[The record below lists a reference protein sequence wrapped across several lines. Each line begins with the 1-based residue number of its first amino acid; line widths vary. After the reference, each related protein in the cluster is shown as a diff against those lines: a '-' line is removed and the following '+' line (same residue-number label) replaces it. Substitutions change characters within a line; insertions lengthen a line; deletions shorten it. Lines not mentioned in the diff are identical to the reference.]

1 MPEIGWCV
9 GAAVGVI
16 CAIRWA
22 AAAVYDVLIVKMTT
36 RWYASVLKDLDRSS
50 TLLDVGIGTAT
61 ALRNNKAVVEAK
73 DLRIAGIDYDARYI
87 KAAERR
93 IAGDA
98 KLKGRVSVVCAS
110 VYDGQV
116 LAALRPK
123 GGFDAAYFSGSL
135 TLMPDP
141 VEALQCVA
149 AVVRPG
155 GRIYV
160 TQTYQKRAAP
170 VMRVVKPLLRYV
182 TTVDFGKLT
191 SCEEAERIFRESE
204 LELVE
209 HQSIAGS
216 VDTVFQTA
224 FRTVLR
230 VPE

>member
-1 MPEIGWCV
+1 MYK
-9 GAAVGVI
+9 
-16 CAIRWA
+16 RQ
-22 AAAVYDVLIVKMTT
+22 
-36 RWYASVLKDLDRSS
+36 
-50 TLLDVGIGTAT
+50 
-61 ALRNNKAVVEAK
+61 
-73 DLRIAGIDYDARYI
+73 YDARYV

-116 LAALRPK
+116 LGALRPK

-141 VEALQCVA
+141 VEALQAVA

-191 SCEEAERIFRESE
+191 SCEEAERIFRDSE

-209 HQSIAGS
+209 HAPIAGS

-230 VPE
+230 VPK